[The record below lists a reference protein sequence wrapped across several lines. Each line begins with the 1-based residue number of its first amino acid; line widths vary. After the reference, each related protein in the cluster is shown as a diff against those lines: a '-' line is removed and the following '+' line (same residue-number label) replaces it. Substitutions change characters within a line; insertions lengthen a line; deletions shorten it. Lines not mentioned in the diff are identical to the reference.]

1 MTTYD
6 AYLTK
11 VITNHLPSKIKLAIF
26 VKKYRLLILICCWLS
41 GCYGIFVRRV
51 GRTFDQFIRGVCV
64 NEHFWC
70 CWIFYLL
77 FMIIVYM
84 MLTVYNSLKTSR
96 SWLFNHNIG
105 SWDCCFA
112 RQPIFLFVLVS
123 SDHNVYYTYT
133 RVNPRT
139 ANYTKLHHGAG
150 VALIIP
156 WLSLTSELSRWS
168 KIFGYVL
175 RR

>member
-1 MTTYD
+1 MDNLSNYD

-51 GRTFDQFIRGVCV
+51 GRTFDQFIRICV
-64 NEHFWC
+64 NEHCWC

-84 MLTVYNSLKTSR
+84 MPTVYNSLKTSR

-112 RQPIFLFVLVS
+112 HQPILLFVLVS
-123 SDHNVYYTYT
+123 SDHNVYIHKGEST
-133 RVNPRT
+133 NS
-139 ANYTKLHHGAG
+139 KLHKAS
-150 VALIIP
+150 P
-156 WLSLTSELSRWS
+156 WRWCCPYNTMVILNIRAV
-168 KIFGYVL
+168 KVVKNIWI
-175 RR
+175 RT